1 MNVYVALLR
10 GINVGGNNLIKMP
23 ALKACFEAQGFREV
37 ATYIQSG
44 NVLFTAAG
52 RSNPQALTAKI
63 EKTLSETFAY
73 QSRVVLRSVEEMKSI
88 VEEAPRGF
96 GQQPAEYRYDVVFLK
111 HPLTSAQA
119 MKSIPARPGVD
130 GVFAGDGVVYFSR
143 LIAKAAQSYLSRVV
157 GTPDY
162 KNMTIRNWN
171 TTTKLLA
178 LMTAIRT

>member
-1 MNVYVALLR
+1 
-10 GINVGGNNLIKMP
+10 
-23 ALKACFEAQGFREV
+23 
-37 ATYIQSG
+37 
-44 NVLFTAAG
+44 
-52 RSNPQALTAKI
+52 
-63 EKTLSETFAY
+63 
-73 QSRVVLRSVEEMKSI
+73 MKSI